1 MTHAKHTGRPSDP
14 TIAFMATVRG
24 YRCLLLACLL
34 YGFLKQ
40 VSEAS
45 PRLAAAHPEK
55 DGGTLHSQIAR
66 LSILRSSATA
76 EDGR

>member
-1 MTHAKHTGRPSDP
+1 MTHAKHTDRPRDP
-14 TIAFMATVRG
+14 HLGPWLRSRAIDV
-24 YRCLLLACLL
+24 LLACLL

-40 VSEAS
+40 VSGAS
-45 PRLAAAHPEK
+45 PRRAAGHPEK
-55 DGGTLHSQIAR
+55 DGGTRHSQIAR